1 MALLGFFLGTLA
13 GLFLVKDFSL
23 VSLFSGAALF
33 LIGFLLS
40 HGQKVL
46 RMELI
51 GLAVGAAL
59 GSLRFLPY
67 PNGGELRGVVIEAKS
82 SYYVLW
88 TGFHKYYVSER
99 NSLRE
104 VGDILLLKGKSEDLA
119 FTTYESRFDFK
130 SYLETKGIFKSFIA
144 KETSTL
150 FLRPFRLRQREVSF
164 LSAFSGETRYLLECV
179 LFGRRDSS
187 SLGASLADSLGLI
200 NLFSASGIVYGFIVR
215 TIERF
220 FSSGLHEKKSKT
232 ITLIFATFFLFF
244 APKKIGV
251 WRSYLT
257 RLFSYV
263 NHYKLKDRFIY
274 LDILSFVGLL
284 LLAFD
289 ATNAYQMG
297 YLLGFCISF
306 FNYFSM
312 CIVNRNRREWRG
324 VIRLLVVYLVVFPIS
339 LSGHTLHFLYPF
351 FSSLMIPLLG
361 IFSFLGW
368 FSFLSTPF
376 RMILIGYSNFLMSI
390 LKSMSKLD
398 FSIPLTAPS
407 SFQIALYYFS
417 LFFVLYFWSMAHNG
431 MVIKILIANMA
442 LYVTSLV
449 PLVPAMTQEVSFINV
464 GQGDSI
470 LIRDGYHA
478 ALLDTGGNISFD
490 MAEEVLIPY
499 LRKKRIYHLD
509 YLIASH
515 GDYDHIGAKDSL
527 LKNFSVGKFI
537 DSTESF
543 PLTFGNVTLTN
554 YNHYKAFDENEKS
567 LVLGMDFMDKK
578 WLFMGDAP
586 IEIEEEI
593 IEDHPTLDCDIL
605 KAGHHGSKTSS
616 SLDFLKTVTP
626 DTAIISVGY
635 KNHYGHPDK
644 EVIARLESL
653 NIEIRRTDVEGTIT
667 YQKFVMPKL

>member
-13 GLFLVKDFSL
+13 GLFLVKDLSF
-23 VSLFSGAALF
+23 VSLFSGAAF
-33 LIGFLLS
+33 LLVGILLS
-40 HGQKVL
+40 HGQKNLRVL
-46 RMELI
+46 LI
-51 GLAVGAAL
+51 GLAVGAAV

-130 SYLETKGIFKSFIA
+130 AYLETKGIFKSFVP
-144 KETSTL
+144 KETTTL
-150 FLRPFRLRQREVSF
+150 FLEPFRLRQREVSF
-164 LSAFSGETRYLLECV
+164 LSYFSGETRYLLECI
-179 LFGRRDSS
+179 LFGRKDSS

-200 NLFSASGIVYGFIVR
+200 NLFSASGIIYGFIVR
-215 TIERF
+215 MIERF
-220 FSSGLHEKKSKT
+220 LSMGFNDKKSKT
-232 ITLIFATFFLFF
+232 ITLFF
-244 APKKIGV
+244 ASLFLLFAPRKIGV

-257 RLFSYV
+257 RLFGYV
-263 NHYKLKDRFIY
+263 NHYKMKDRFIY

-284 LLAFD
+284 LIAFD

-312 CIVNRNRREWRG
+312 CIVNRNRREYRSA
-324 VIRLLVVYLVVFPIS
+324 IRLLVVYIVVFPIS
-339 LSGHTLHFLYPF
+339 LGGYTIHFLYPF

-361 IFSFLGW
+361 LFSILGW

-376 RMILIGYSNFLMSI
+376 RMILYNYSNFLMI
-390 LKSMSKLD
+390 TLKSMSKLD

-417 LFFVLYFWSMAHNG
+417 LFFVLYFWDMAHRG
-431 MVIKILIANMA
+431 MVAKLLFANMA

-449 PLVPAMTQEVSFINV
+449 PLVPAVTQEVSFINV

-470 LIRDGYHA
+470 LIRDGFHA

-527 LKNFSVGKFI
+527 IRNFPVDKFI
-537 DSTESF
+537 DSAESF
-543 PLTFGNVTLTN
+543 PLTFGNITLTN
-554 YNHYKAFDENEKS
+554 YNHYKASDENEKS
-567 LVLGMDFMDKK
+567 LVLGMEFMDKK

-586 IEIEEEI
+586 IEIEESI
-593 IEDHPTLDCDIL
+593 IKDYPSLDCDIL

-616 SLDFLKTVTP
+616 SLDFLKTITP

-644 EVIARLESL
+644 EVIARFESL
-653 NIEIRRTDVEGTIT
+653 NIKIRRTDVEGTIT
-667 YQKFVMPKL
+667 YQKFAMPKL